1 MRARIVDTP
10 PSATGFD
17 SLRAL
22 RGLLYKLRR
31 IVREEGLGTAA
42 RSVPRRLWSRVSMRL
57 DMLVLVKDLDEA
69 KPLGPAAARLQLRP
83 VERHDLPALAELNRE
98 RGVVSAD
105 ARFAADIDA
114 GYGGYVAIADGRVVG
129 FYWWTDG
136 RAAPPSR
143 ASIGAAI
150 DELGLGIELEPGDVY
165 GADLYVGERHR
176 AGGTAQM
183 LLDLVENDLR
193 DRGYRRLWG
202 YVHKSNRLG
211 RWTYGL
217 RGYQPM
223 WRVVQV
229 RTPFGRRSWTEPLE
243 GTSR

>member
-1 MRARIVDTP
+1 MGARIVDRF
-10 PSATGFD
+10 SGGIGCD
-17 SLRAL
+17 SLLAL

-31 IVREEGLGTAA
+31 IVRNEGLGPTIK
-42 RSVPRRLWSRVSMRL
+42 SLPRRLWARVNMRL
-57 DMLVLVKDLDEA
+57 EMIVLLKGLDDVA
-69 KPLGPAAARLQLRP
+69 PPPPAAARLRLEQ
-83 VERHDLPALAELNRE
+83 VERRNLPALAELNRE
-98 RGVVSAD
+98 RGVTSAD

-136 RAAPPSR
+136 NGSPPSR

-150 DELGLGIELEPGDVY
+150 DELGLGIEMEPGDVY
-165 GADLYVGERHR
+165 GADLYVGERDR
-176 AGGTAQM
+176 AGRTAQL

-202 YVHKSNRLG
+202 YVHESNRLG
-211 RWTYGL
+211 RWTYSL

-223 WRVVQV
+223 WRAVHT
-229 RTPFGRRSWTEPLE
+229 RTPFGSKSWTEPLE
-243 GTSR
+243 DKER